1 MINPLS
7 IVTGIGMAIIIGQ
20 TFEVKRHVGAL
31 DRELR
36 DIRRTTEE
44 VENRSQTLAA
54 EWARLNDQERLRG
67 LADRHLGQMVPMQ
80 PMQFVRLDEGV
91 RRLPAALAWAGEES
105 PFAPRRQAPPTAQ
118 VLTAVLAPVS
128 APVLAPVLPRAP
140 AGDRMATPAAIVPA
154 GPSLPASNPPRMAM
168 AAAAAGPAAVQA
180 RPAAP
185 AAQPAAQPAPAA
197 APPSNAEVA
206 RPPALG
212 RPIQLAEAAPAR
224 PTAAPMPAPRAV
236 PVLPERAIAGA
247 VTALPA
253 VAAPPA
259 ALARVAAAP
268 PAARPPVLTAMATG
282 PRPADSAALPPARPA
297 MLQRVDTGSL
307 LGGQAVAMAPPVP
320 WGR

>member
-91 RRLPAALAWAGEES
+91 RRLPAALAWVGEES

-118 VLTAVLAPVS
+118 ALAAVL

-140 AGDRMATPAAIVPA
+140 AGDRMAAPAAIVPA
-154 GPSLPASNPPRMAM
+154 GPPPPAANLPRMAM
-168 AAAAAGPAAVQA
+168 AAGPAAVQA

-185 AAQPAAQPAPAA
+185 AAQPAAQPALAE

-224 PTAAPMPAPRAV
+224 PTAAPMPPPRAV
-236 PVLPERAIAGA
+236 PVLPERTIASA
-247 VTALPA
+247 VTSLPA